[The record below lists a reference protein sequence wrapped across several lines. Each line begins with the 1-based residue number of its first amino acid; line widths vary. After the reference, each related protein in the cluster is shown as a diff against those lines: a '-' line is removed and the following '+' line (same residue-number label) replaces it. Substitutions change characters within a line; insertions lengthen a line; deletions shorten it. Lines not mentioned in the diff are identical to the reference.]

1 MSVITRNMRPSGRS
15 PRRRR
20 SSADR
25 ARRLAHCRAFSLL
38 EVILALAILVAALAV
53 IGELVRA
60 GIRNAQMARDLS
72 RAQVLCEGKV
82 SEIFAGA
89 ASASQASKS
98 AFPEHP
104 GWLYSLEQDG
114 SGPQGLI
121 KIRVIV
127 EQDPAQQR
135 YPVRFTLAQW
145 MRDPVVTATQWM
157 PPANTSS
164 QTGSSQTGS
173 SQTTGSSTGQGR

>member
-1 MSVITRNMRPSGRS
+1 MKVFTRSA
-15 PRRRR
+15 RR
-20 SSADR
+20 SSRSPHRPRLSASPVRRR
-25 ARRLAHCRAFSLL
+25 ARCRAFSLL
-38 EVILALAILVAALAV
+38 EAILALAILVAALAV

-72 RAQVLCEGKV
+72 RAQVLCEHKL

-89 ASASQASKS
+89 AAAGQASNS
-98 AFPEHP
+98 AFPESP
-104 GWLYSLEQDG
+104 GWLYSVNQDG

-121 KIRVIV
+121 KIRVTV

-135 YPVRFTLAQW
+135 YPVKFTLAQW
-145 MRDPVVTATQWM
+145 MRDPVVTATQLA
-157 PPANTSS
+157 PPANATS
-164 QTGSSQTGS
+164 QTGGT

>member
-1 MSVITRNMRPSGRS
+1 MNVITRNMRRSGRS
-15 PRRRR
+15 RRRRR

-25 ARRLAHCRAFSLL
+25 ARRLSHCRAFSLL

-98 AFPEHP
+98 AFPENP
-104 GWLYSLEQDG
+104 GWLYSVEQDG

-121 KIRVIV
+121 KIRVTV

-135 YPVRFTLAQW
+135 YPVSFTLAQW
-145 MRDPVVTATQWM
+145 MRDPVVTAMQLM

-164 QTGSSQTGS
+164 QSSGS

>member
-1 MSVITRNMRPSGRS
+1 MKLFTRSARQASRS
-15 PRRRR
+15 PHRRRL
-20 SSADR
+20 SAHR
-25 ARRLAHCRAFSLL
+25 AQRLARCRAFSLL

-72 RAQVLCEGKV
+72 RAQVLCEHKL

-89 ASASQASKS
+89 AAAGQASNS
-98 AFPEHP
+98 AFPDNP
-104 GWLYSLEQDG
+104 GWLYSVNQDG

-121 KIRVIV
+121 KVRVTV
-127 EQDPAQQR
+127 EQDPGQQR
-135 YPVRFTLAQW
+135 YPVSFTMAQW
-145 MRDPVVTATQWM
+145 MRDPVVTATQLM
-157 PPANTSS
+157 PPANATS
-164 QTGSSQTGS
+164 QTSGT